1 MISLQTLSKL
11 WLLNNGFSGPNYLY
25 WDQSMIKQ
33 IKSSEIKK
41 FVENNPKTVLLDVRT
56 DDEWKTIGKPD
67 TKNLGIKTFF
77 ITIGQNPSF
86 IDSVKKEINKENQIL
101 VMCAAGGRSIIAAN
115 LLQNEGYK
123 VNNISDGFSGNGQDL
138 GWKNSGLPTN

>member
-1 MISLQTLSKL
+1 MIE
-11 WLLNNGFSGPNYLY
+11 
-25 WDQSMIKQ
+25 Q

-41 FVENNPKTVLLDVRT
+41 FIENNPKTVLLDVRT
-56 DDEWKTIGKPD
+56 EDEWSSVGKPVSD
-67 TKNLGIKTFF
+67 TLGIKTYF
-77 ITIGQNPSF
+77 ITIGQDPSF
-86 IDSVKKEINKENQIL
+86 IENVKKEINIENQVL

-123 VNNISDGFSGNGQDL
+123 AHNILDGFSGNGQDP